1 VQENKRAVGI
11 SNKIIMRTAG
21 LNKIIDEFSH
31 LPLED
36 REYAIDVITKQLI
49 EAKRDAIARR
59 AKQADTN
66 FKKGQ
71 VKKGSLKALYE
82 DLEND

>member
-1 VQENKRAVGI
+1 M
-11 SNKIIMRTAG
+11 STLG
-21 LNKIIDEFSH
+21 LNKLIDDFSQ

-36 REYAIDVITKQLI
+36 KEYAIDVITKQLL
-49 EAKRDAIARR
+49 EAKRNAIARR

-66 FKKGQ
+66 LKKGM
-71 VKKGSLKALYE
+71 VKNGNLKALYE

>member
-1 VQENKRAVGI
+1 M
-11 SNKIIMRTAG
+11 STLG
-21 LNKIIDEFSH
+21 LNKLIDDFSQ

-36 REYAIDVITKQLI
+36 KEYAIDVITKQLLQ
-49 EAKRDAIARR
+49 AKRNAIARR

-66 FKKGQ
+66 LKKGM
-71 VKKGSLKALYE
+71 VKKGNLKALYE

>member
-1 VQENKRAVGI
+1 
-11 SNKIIMRTAG
+11 MRTAG

-36 REYAIDVITKQLI
+36 KEYAIDVITKQLI

-59 AKQADTN
+59 AKQADAN
-66 FKKGQ
+66 LKKGQ

>member
-1 VQENKRAVGI
+1 
-11 SNKIIMRTAG
+11 MRTAG

-36 REYAIDVITKQLI
+36 KEYAIDVITKQLI

-66 FKKGQ
+66 LKKGQ
-71 VKKGSLKALYE
+71 VKKGSLKALSE

>member
-1 VQENKRAVGI
+1 M
-11 SNKIIMRTAG
+11 STLG
-21 LNKIIDEFSH
+21 LNKLIDDFSQ

-36 REYAIDVITKQLI
+36 KEYAIDVITKQLL
-49 EAKRDAIARR
+49 EAKRNAIARR

-66 FKKGQ
+66 LKKRM
-71 VKKGSLKALYE
+71 VKNGNLKALYE

>member
-1 VQENKRAVGI
+1 
-11 SNKIIMRTAG
+11 MRTAG

-36 REYAIDVITKQLI
+36 KEYAIDVITKQLI

-59 AKQADTN
+59 AKQTDSN
-66 FKKGQ
+66 LKKGQ

>member
-1 VQENKRAVGI
+1 
-11 SNKIIMRTAG
+11 MRTAG

-36 REYAIDVITKQLI
+36 KEYAIDVITKQLI

-66 FKKGQ
+66 LKKGQ

-82 DLEND
+82 GLEND

>member
-1 VQENKRAVGI
+1 M
-11 SNKIIMRTAG
+11 STLG
-21 LNKIIDEFSH
+21 LNKLIDDFSQ

-36 REYAIDVITKQLI
+36 KEYAIDVITKQLL
-49 EAKRDAIARR
+49 EAKRHAIARR

-66 FKKGQ
+66 LKKGM
-71 VKKGSLKALYE
+71 VKKGNLKALYE

>member
-1 VQENKRAVGI
+1 
-11 SNKIIMRTAG
+11 MRTAG
-21 LNKIIDEFSH
+21 LNKLIDDFSH
-31 LPLED
+31 LPLENK
-36 REYAIDVITKQLI
+36 EYAIDVITKQLI

-66 FKKGQ
+66 LKRGLIKKGN
-71 VKKGSLKALYE
+71 LKAFYE

>member
-1 VQENKRAVGI
+1 
-11 SNKIIMRTAG
+11 MRTAG
-21 LNKIIDEFSH
+21 LTKLIDDFSH

-36 REYAIDVITKQLI
+36 KEYAIDVITKQLI

-59 AKQADTN
+59 AKQAYTN
-66 FKKGQ
+66 LKKGL
-71 VKKGSLKALYE
+71 VKKGNLNALYE

>member
-1 VQENKRAVGI
+1 M
-11 SNKIIMRTAG
+11 STLG
-21 LNKIIDEFSH
+21 LNKLIDDFSQ

-36 REYAIDVITKQLI
+36 KEYAIDVITKQLL
-49 EAKRDAIARR
+49 EAKRNAIARR

-66 FKKGQ
+66 LKKWM
-71 VKKGSLKALYE
+71 VKKGNLKALYE

>member
-1 VQENKRAVGI
+1 
-11 SNKIIMRTAG
+11 MRTAG

-36 REYAIDVITKQLI
+36 KEYAIDVITKQLI

-66 FKKGQ
+66 LKKGQ
-71 VKKGSLKALYE
+71 VKKGGLKALYE